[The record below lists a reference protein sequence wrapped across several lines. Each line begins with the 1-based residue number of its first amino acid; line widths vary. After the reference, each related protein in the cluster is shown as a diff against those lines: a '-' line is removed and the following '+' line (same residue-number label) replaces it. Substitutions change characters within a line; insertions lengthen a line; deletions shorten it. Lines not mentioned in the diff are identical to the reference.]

1 MRFLRWVSVF
11 ILKVS
16 CLLRSWSLTRV
27 FLVKPSNLRSQ
38 VLYQVLESCVM
49 SIAAEREEEGGR
61 RKEWYNR
68 CRGFGSTCS
77 LTRCTGS
84 AQGIVG

>member
-49 SIAAEREEEGGR
+49 SIAAERGLVNS
-61 RKEWYNR
+61 WSFFMNR
-68 CRGFGSTCS
+68 SW
-77 LTRCTGS
+77 
-84 AQGIVG
+84 